1 MGIDKGWMAGS
12 TAMLLLRLL
21 EERDRYGYQMIEELR
36 RRSDHTFDLKAGTL
50 YPLLHGLEEKGWITS
65 YQGEGG
71 GRTRKYYHL
80 TEKGRRELKEKRAKA
95 AYMDGIDSL
104 EEYKQNKLLIQKE
117 RETLAESL
125 KQLEAAGPEEN
136 ADSGSQERQMLDHIR
151 SVTDILR
158 SDRFS
163 ALQKN
168 VALRSIVDRIVFHK
182 DTMHIDVFYYL
193 KEQSREQDPRKPA

>member
-1 MGIDKGWMAGS
+1 
-12 TAMLLLRLL
+12 
-21 EERDRYGYQMIEELR
+21 
-36 RRSDHTFDLKAGTL
+36 
-50 YPLLHGLEEKGWITS
+50 
-65 YQGEGG
+65 
-71 GRTRKYYHL
+71 
-80 TEKGRRELKEKRAKA
+80 
-95 AYMDGIDSL
+95 MDGIDSL

-193 KEQSREQDPRKPA
+193 KEQSREQDPRNPA

>member
-1 MGIDKGWMAGS
+1 MNA
-12 TAMLLLRLL
+12 LQEVL
-21 EERDRYGYQMIEELR
+21 E
-36 RRSDHTFDLKAGTL
+36 AGTVD
-50 YPLLHGLEEKGWITS
+50 YEVKSVVKAEDSHEMELLKNMVDRL
-65 YQGEGG
+65 
-71 GRTRKYYHL
+71 
-80 TEKGRRELKEKRAKA
+80 ELKEKRAKA

-117 RETLAESL
+117 RETLTESL